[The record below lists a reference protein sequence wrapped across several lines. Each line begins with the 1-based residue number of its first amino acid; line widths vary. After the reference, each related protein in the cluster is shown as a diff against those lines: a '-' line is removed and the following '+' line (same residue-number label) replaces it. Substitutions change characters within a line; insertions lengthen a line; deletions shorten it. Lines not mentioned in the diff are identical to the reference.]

1 METPKEYHYT
11 YYSYE
16 EYDRGYIGSRT
27 CKCLPKEDI
36 KYFGSFEDKTFKPT
50 KKIIL
55 KSDYATREEAI
66 ADEIILQQYY
76 KVAENPH
83 FANKAY
89 QTSTKFYVPTEQARE
104 NGKNTALKC
113 KENGIGLFSFTKEE
127 RYENSKKGGIIVGL
141 KHKENGTGIFS
152 MTPEEWSENSRKNGL
167 KTYENGIGMFSLTK
181 EQRKELGI
189 KTSQQRWQCTE
200 TGYISS
206 AGALSRYQIKRAIDT
221 TKRIRLS

>member
-1 METPKEYHYT
+1 MELTEYHYV

-27 CKCLPKEDI
+27 CKCLPEADI
-36 KYFGSFEDKTFKPT
+36 NYFGSFYDKAFKPT
-50 KKIIL
+50 QKIIL

-66 ADEIILQQYY
+66 ADEVILHDYY
-76 KVAENPH
+76 DVANNSH
-83 FANKAY
+83 FANKAN
-89 QTSTKFYVPTEQARE
+89 QTSVKFYVPKEQAIK

-113 KENGIGLFSFTKEE
+113 KENGTGLFSFTEEE

-181 EQRKELGI
+181 EQRKELGK

-200 TGYISS
+200 TGHISS